1 MNLPDCSLLL
11 TGGTG
16 FMGRALLR
24 HWQSHPSDRP
34 RCVVATSRNPKGFA
48 ESFPDLA
55 QSKWLDLRYG
65 DIEYPD
71 SLPRSGFD
79 HVIHA
84 ATDSTAGPRLSP
96 LERYTQIVDGT
107 RNVLN
112 AAVTAGAT
120 RFLLLSSGAVY
131 GSRSDSQPDPNED
144 DFSAPDPLNPEN
156 AYGIGKRT
164 AEHLATLTQQD
175 HGLEVVIARCFAFV
189 GRDLPLDA
197 HFAIGNFIRDALW
210 RDQITVAGDGSP
222 IRSYMD
228 QRDLSQWLIALLCKG
243 KAGQAY
249 NVGSEDAISV
259 VDLAHMVRDILAPH
273 KPVLISAEK
282 RTEQRSRYV
291 PSTLKARGALNLSM
305 QHTTCESI
313 TDMKKLSQILEND
326 FIKSISSQTGY
337 AS

>member
-34 RCVVATSRNPKGFA
+34 RCAVAISRNPKGFA

-65 DIEYPD
+65 DITYPD

-120 RFLLLSSGAVY
+120 RFLLLSSGAIY

-144 DFSAPDPLNPEN
+144 DFGAPDPLNPEN

-228 QRDLSQWLIALLCKG
+228 QRDLCRWLVALLCQG

-249 NVGSEDAISV
+249 NVGSEEALTV
-259 VDLAHMVRDILAPH
+259 AELAHLVRDTLTPK
-273 KPVLISAEK
+273 KPVRIASTQGKEL
-282 RTEQRSRYV
+282 RSRYV
-291 PSTLKARGALNLSM
+291 PSTLKARNGLGIDLVYKLIDSIHETARYAGKQKENT
-305 QHTTCESI
+305 HT
-313 TDMKKLSQILEND
+313 
-326 FIKSISSQTGY
+326 
-337 AS
+337 